1 MDRFRT
7 NHIAR
12 SAGFPRDFRGRAPPE
27 TPNVARRVE
36 NSIKRRVFF
45 DCSLA
50 HSVILTRARTCPRRL
65 DESTLQPSRTMG
77 CDDASKAALLAL
89 SGMTTETGTF
99 PAARFRPAPRFDASD
114 RPRQPS
120 PGGGLGAAPP
130 LPSRR
135 LDRRAFRDRAID
147 RAFARRTGTPRRRS
161 RRAPRARPE
170 PRHRRFC
177 AFCGLFATF
186 RVAEGCKSGR
196 LRRAVYFLYFSLT
209 SNSSSPLPLSRASQS
224 TTSAASP
231 RNSAPGNP
239 TYRSVITITAR
250 SPWTPPLSSRTA

>member
-1 MDRFRT
+1 
-7 NHIAR
+7 
-12 SAGFPRDFRGRAPPE
+12 
-27 TPNVARRVE
+27 
-36 NSIKRRVFF
+36 
-45 DCSLA
+45 
-50 HSVILTRARTCPRRL
+50 
-65 DESTLQPSRTMG
+65 MG
-77 CDDASKAALLAL
+77 CDAASKAALLAL

-99 PAARFRPAPRFDASD
+99 PAARFRPAPRFDASA

-147 RAFARRTGTPRRRS
+147 RAIARRTGTPRRRS
-161 RRAPRARPE
+161 RRAPRARSE
-170 PRHRRFC
+170 PRHRR
-177 AFCGLFATF
+177 FCGLFATF
-186 RVAEGCKSGR
+186 RVAEGCKSGGR

-239 TYRSVITITAR
+239 AYRSVITITAR

>member
-1 MDRFRT
+1 MDLLQNQSHRSICRFP
-7 NHIAR
+7 AR
-12 SAGFPRDFRGRAPPE
+12 FQGPCPSRNAERRAKG
-27 TPNVARRVE
+27 E
-36 NSIKRRVFF
+36 NSIEKRVFLG
-45 DCSLA
+45 CSLA
-50 HSVILTRARTCPRRL
+50 QSVILTRARTCPRRL
-65 DESTLQPSRTMG
+65 DESTLRPSRTMG

-99 PAARFRPAPRFDASD
+99 PAARFRPAPRFDASA

-147 RAFARRTGTPRRRS
+147 RAIARRTGTPRRRS
-161 RRAPRARPE
+161 RRAPRAKSE
-170 PRHRRFC
+170 PRHRR
-177 AFCGLFATF
+177 FCGLFATF

>member
-1 MDRFRT
+1 
-7 NHIAR
+7 
-12 SAGFPRDFRGRAPPE
+12 
-27 TPNVARRVE
+27 
-36 NSIKRRVFF
+36 
-45 DCSLA
+45 
-50 HSVILTRARTCPRRL
+50 
-65 DESTLQPSRTMG
+65 MG

-99 PAARFRPAPRFDASD
+99 PAARFRPAPRFDASA

-147 RAFARRTGTPRRRS
+147 RAIARRTGTPRRRS
-161 RRAPRARPE
+161 CRAPLARSE
-170 PRHRRFC
+170 PRHRHS
-177 AFCGLFATF
+177 CGVFATF
-186 RVAEGCKSGR
+186 RVAEGCKKFANRGG
-196 LRRAVYFLYFSLT
+196 LLLYFSLT

>member
-1 MDRFRT
+1 
-7 NHIAR
+7 
-12 SAGFPRDFRGRAPPE
+12 
-27 TPNVARRVE
+27 
-36 NSIKRRVFF
+36 
-45 DCSLA
+45 
-50 HSVILTRARTCPRRL
+50 
-65 DESTLQPSRTMG
+65 MG
-77 CDDASKAALLAL
+77 CDAASKAALLAL

-99 PAARFRPAPRFDASD
+99 PAARFRPAPRFDASA

-177 AFCGLFATF
+177 GLFATF

-231 RNSAPGNP
+231 RNSAPGKP
-239 TYRSVITITAR
+239 VYRSLITITA
-250 SPWTPPLSSRTA
+250 STPWRPPLSSRTA